1 MSEYG
6 REKNIFSRNFGHKMS
21 NLDKKNL
28 HLVLF
33 NSNFLDSLTTRSCGG
48 VRPIG
53 GNLLV
58 LTFGADVG
66 GGGGG

>member
-1 MSEYG
+1 
-6 REKNIFSRNFGHKMS
+6 MS

-66 GGGGG
+66 GGGGGRSMINLSTIL